1 MKTFVSLSAWSM
13 GCFCHLALAAPDIS
27 TADHTAPE
35 RPALRASAQHSQEI
49 WGLTEQE
56 WAKFESLQTGPRRY
70 WSPQLDPLTTL
81 GVEAETDQERQR
93 YAELQVRL
101 EAKRAEREL
110 AYQKAYTQAWA
121 KLYPDLMPIQ
131 GMATTANTASQTAT
145 RSALF
150 VKDDCDSCMNVA
162 KRLQDQGTAFDLY
175 LVGSDGDDDSVRR
188 WAKAAGIVP
197 ANVQRRQITLNHDR
211 GRWFSLGAFG
221 SLPAR
226 FEQVNGQWQRI
237 E

>member
-1 MKTFVSLSAWSM
+1 MKSLPILFVVSISCSS
-13 GCFCHLALAAPDIS
+13 HLVLAAPEIS
-27 TADHTAPE
+27 TTNATASE
-35 RPALRASAQHSQEI
+35 RQALRASANRSREI
-49 WGLTEQE
+49 WGLTDQE
-56 WAKFESLQTGPRRY
+56 WTKFEALQEGPRRY
-70 WSPQLDPLTTL
+70 WSPLLDPLTTL

-110 AYQKAYTQAWA
+110 AYQQAYTRAWA
-121 KLYPDLMPIQ
+121 KLYPGLMPIQ
-131 GMATTANTASQTAT
+131 GMATTSSTASQGGA
-145 RSALF
+145 RDALF
-150 VKDDCDSCMNVA
+150 VKDDCDSCLIAA
-162 KRLQDQGTAFDLY
+162 KHLQDLGTAFDLY

-226 FEQVNGQWQRI
+226 FQQVDGQWQRV